1 MKKLTLEEFDL
12 QKVKLN
18 SKKGLNIS
26 FWQKG
31 NNNELFTVE
40 SDTLPHPDITNK
52 LDELKELF
60 AVSMDSLDGWELAR
74 ENCRKNDEALK
85 EAIRGYKE
93 EIDRYNVN
101 GVVLVGKEQYL
112 GIKITGSR
120 STESGKVGLTS
131 PTIRFTDENEDINAK
146 ATDLFDDIQQE
157 VWMYLFKNKKAQP
170 DLMDLISQEEQ
181 DESGLNN
188 MRVAL

>member
-1 MKKLTLEEFDL
+1 ME
-12 QKVKLN
+12 
-18 SKKGLNIS
+18 
-26 FWQKG
+26 
-31 NNNELFTVE
+31 
-40 SDTLPHPDITNK
+40 
-52 LDELKELF
+52 
-60 AVSMDSLDGWELAR
+60 SLDGWELAR
-74 ENCRKNDEALK
+74 DNCRKNDEALK
-85 EAIRGYKE
+85 EAIRGHKE

-157 VWMYLFKNKKAQP
+157 VWLYLFKNKKAQP

-181 DESGLNN
+181 EKSGLNN